1 VILGLTH
8 GTGHTANPC
17 LAGQLAWA
25 RARGPAVGA
34 YLVPSYPTPA
44 QRSAAANGAYGAC
57 ASSLPCRL
65 HNDGAAQ
72 AADAVRV
79 MANVGLDVPMVWV
92 DVEYRHT
99 HPWSGSHAHNR
110 SVLTGVFRGLR
121 DAGVRYG
128 VYTTSYMWG
137 HLTGGWTVQVPNWLP
152 SGDGHPVDAKRMCR
166 GSGTGGV
173 TWLVQFTRE
182 WDEDLTCPVMNAI
195 RGRPGPLWRF
205 RHTTLSTGSSG
216 PPVDALQRA
225 LGVSPTG
232 TYDVPTTLTVTEYQR
247 AHGLPVTASVD
258 TDDWR
263 SLGAFK
269 RVGGHRFLLTRMT
282 SS

>member
-17 LAGQLAWA
+17 LGSQLAWA
-25 RARGPAVGA
+25 RDRGAAVGA
-34 YLVPSYPTPA
+34 YLVPSYPTAA
-44 QRSAAANGAYGAC
+44 QRRAAATGPYGAC
-57 ASSLPCRL
+57 ASSLSCRL
-65 HNDGAAQ
+65 HNDGARQ
-72 AADAVRV
+72 AADALAV
-79 MANVGLDVPMVWV
+79 MTRSGLHAPMVWV

-99 HPWSGSHAHNR
+99 QPWSSSDAHNR
-110 SVLTGVFRGLR
+110 TVLQGVFRGLR

-137 HLTGGWTVQVPNWLP
+137 HITGGWTVRAPNWLP
-152 SGDGHPVDAKRMCR
+152 SGNGQPADAKAMCR
-166 GSGTGGV
+166 GTGTGGP

-182 WDEDLTCPVMNAI
+182 WDEDLTCPVMDAAP
-195 RGRPGPLWRF
+195 GRPGPLWRY

-216 PPVDALQRA
+216 RPVNALQKA
-225 LGVSPTG
+225 LRMAPTG
-232 TYDVPTTLTVTEYQR
+232 TYDVPTAVTVTQYQQ
-247 AHGLPVTASVD
+247 AHDLPVTASVD

-269 RVGGHRFLLTRMT
+269 RSGGHPFLLSRMT
-282 SS
+282 D